1 LLVSIRDGTSTGKQD
16 LDTAAEKMS
25 TENLFKLLKASDSM
39 DDATI
44 VSEILKELWKAHV
57 DSELRWRLDN
67 AIGHMLSG
75 NTEVALSLFGE
86 LVEEDPKYAE
96 AWNKASTCEFMMGN
110 MDGALAAA
118 QKTLELIP
126 NHYQALN
133 GLGLIH
139 YENKELSSAITCFHK
154 SMQIDPW
161 SPVSSRLAA
170 CQDTLHA
177 RRGGA
182 IKGSDQEWKAP

>member
-1 LLVSIRDGTSTGKQD
+1 LLVAARDGTSTGVRD
-16 LDTAAEKMS
+16 LDAAAEKVW

-39 DDATI
+39 DDAVV

-57 DSELRWRLDN
+57 DSDLRWRLDT
-67 AIGHMLSG
+67 AIGEMLSG
-75 NTEVALSLFGE
+75 NTELALSLFGE

-139 YENKELSSAITCFHK
+139 YENKELSSAIDCFQK

-161 SPVSSRLAA
+161 SPVSARLAA
-170 CQDTLHA
+170 CQNTVDA